1 MTRELRRF
9 LLVAGGFIALNAIP
23 FIAAELW
30 LRRHSADHF
39 LADRNLRASIA
50 KFELRARS
58 LDVLFLGDSMAHF
71 GIDPDA
77 IPASGLQLHN
87 FAFPGE
93 PPATTFYKVKYYLER
108 GDLPHLRLAVVQ
120 LNYYSVTEDYRAGL
134 NTDYDYSRFYEYWD
148 IARHQEHR
156 QTLLA
161 VLGQSTVF
169 RLHTD
174 FVGQI
179 QFRSLDAEPEPTAAG
194 YGSRQDFVQSTD
206 VERQTFEDLRTRL
219 DESYVRVRIGAVE
232 NYRRLVNLFR
242 NRGIKVAFL
251 QLPTLA
257 VVRANEPMPENLL
270 DAVLER
276 RTVRLIQHLFPGLPN
291 INTADAGMAWQA
303 EHFADATHLNQAGA
317 RLLGEGLAA
326 ELPAVLNR

>member
-1 MTRELRRF
+1 MSRELGRF
-9 LLVAGGFIALNAIP
+9 LRVATGFIALNVLL
-23 FIAAELW
+23 FIGGEVW

-50 KFELRARS
+50 KFESRARFV
-58 LDVLFLGDSMAHF
+58 DVLFLGDSMAHF

-77 IPASGLQLHN
+77 IPLPRLQFHN

-93 PPATTFYKVKYYLER
+93 PPATTYYKVNYYLER
-108 GDLPHLRLAVVQ
+108 GDLAHLRLAVVQ
-120 LNYYSVTEDYRAGL
+120 LNYYSLTEDNRAGL
-134 NTDYDYSRFYEYWD
+134 NTDYDYSRFYDYWD
-148 IARHQEHR
+148 IAKHQELR

-161 VLGQSTVF
+161 VLGRSTLF

-194 YGSRQDFVQSTD
+194 FGVRQDFVPSTD
-206 VERQTFEDLRTRL
+206 VERQTFEDLHTRL
-219 DESYVRVRIGAVE
+219 DEPHMRIRAGAVAS
-232 NYRRLVNLFR
+232 YRRLVNLFR
-242 NRGIKVAFL
+242 DRGIKVAFL

-257 VVRANEPMPENLL
+257 VVGANDRMAPDLL
-270 DAVLER
+270 NAVLER
-276 RTVRLIQHLFPGLPN
+276 RTVRLIEHLFPGLPN

-303 EHFADATHLNQAGA
+303 EDFADAIHLNQTGA
-317 RLLGEGLAA
+317 RILGGGLAA